1 MYKFSESPTLEAGF
15 FSHADDRTRMSS
27 TPSTVAVTG
36 GNGQVGR
43 GVLREL
49 AEHGYRTINL
59 SRGSRR
65 EDVAD
70 GYHRTDLLDAGE
82 VYGSLAACG
91 ADAVVHLGMVPRP
104 DGGPGHVTFE
114 SNVMTTYHVL
124 EAAQNLGIDSVA
136 VASSMSA
143 LGAGFDPDPVRLDY
157 LPVDEEHPVDPRDP
171 YALGK
176 RVLEVTAD
184 GIGRRNDGPTV
195 STLRFPIVM
204 GDETIRDVFVD
215 SDRSL
220 DAIRDASYYHSV
232 RNTLFAYVHLDDL
245 ARLFRRCIEA
255 DFDGHETFWAS
266 APDTT
271 VDLPTAALVEA
282 EYSGV
287 RVETEGFGE
296 YGSLVDTAKA
306 RELLGW
312 EAEESWRD

>member
-1 MYKFSESPTLEAGF
+1 MSE
-15 FSHADDRTRMSS
+15 TRLR
-27 TPSTVAVTG
+27 TVAVTG

-49 AEHGYRTINL
+49 ADHGYRTVNL

-70 GYHRTDLLDAGE
+70 GYRRTDLLDAGE
-82 VYGSLAACG
+82 VYGSLAACD
-91 ADAVVHLGMVPRP
+91 ADAVVHLGMSPSP
-104 DGGPGHVTFE
+104 DGSPGHVTFE

-124 EAAQNLGIDSVA
+124 EASQNLGIQSVA

-157 LPVDEEHPVDPRDP
+157 LPVDEDHPSDPRDP

-176 RVLEVTAD
+176 RVLEVTAE
-184 GIGRRNDGPTV
+184 GVGRRNDGPTV
-195 STLRFPIVM
+195 STLRFPIVAD
-204 GDETIRDVFVD
+204 DEWLSETFVD

-220 DAIRDASYYHSV
+220 DTIRDAPYYHSV

-245 ARLFRRCIEA
+245 ARLFRLCVEA
-255 DFDGHETFWAS
+255 DFEGHETFWAS

-271 VDLPTAALVEA
+271 VDLPTAELVDE
-282 EYSGV
+282 EYPDV
-287 RVETEGFGE
+287 RVRGSEFDGYE
-296 YGSLVDTAKA
+296 SLVDTTKA

-312 EAEESWRD
+312 SAERSWRAFEN

>member
-1 MYKFSESPTLEAGF
+1 
-15 FSHADDRTRMSS
+15 MSQPS
-27 TPSTVAVTG
+27 STVAVTG

-43 GVLREL
+43 GVIREL
-49 AEHGYRTINL
+49 NDHGYRTVNL
-59 SRGSRR
+59 SRSSRR

-70 GYHRTDLLDAGE
+70 GYRRTDLLDAGE

-91 ADAVVHLGMVPRP
+91 ADAVVHLGMVPNP
-104 DGGPGHVTFE
+104 EDSPGYVTFE

-157 LPVDEEHPVDPRDP
+157 LPVDEAHPVDPRDP

-184 GIGRRNDGPTV
+184 GVGRRNDGPTV

-204 GDETIRDVFVD
+204 DDETIREIFVD

-220 DAIRDASYYHSV
+220 AAIRDAPYYHSV

-245 ARLFRRCIEA
+245 AALFRLCIEA

-271 VDLPTAALVEA
+271 VDLPTADLVAE

-287 RVETEGFGE
+287 RVETEGFDGYE
-296 YGSLVDTAKA
+296 TLVDTSKA

-312 EAEESWRD
+312 EAEKSWRS